1 MKTSCSSWANNESLQ
16 AAANL
21 RYTWA
26 LNTVI
31 RSTDGLTLCFT
42 QEVLM
47 WLEQIIPSL
56 EEKYEDFILFLL
68 TSSHFD
74 EGLAGFRFRI

>member
-1 MKTSCSSWANNESLQ
+1 
-16 AAANL
+16 
-21 RYTWA
+21 
-26 LNTVI
+26 
-31 RSTDGLTLCFT
+31 
-42 QEVLM
+42 M

-74 EGLAGFRFRI
+74 EGLAGFRFRIQKVAVAHTDEGKHIHFLHMH